1 MRKSLL
7 AVTMAVAVL
16 APAGPAF
23 AHAKVVSSSPA
34 MNAVVAAPKQLSVT
48 FSEKIVP
55 AFSKLE
61 LSMPSMNMGVPVK
74 TAVSADGKTITA
86 TPQAKLA
93 SGVYLIKWSAAA
105 ADDGHHTA
113 GTIPF
118 KIK

>member
-1 MRKSLL
+1 MRNPF
-7 AVTMAVAVL
+7 AVL
-16 APAGPAF
+16 ALAALALAPAAPAL
-23 AHAKVVSSSPA
+23 AHAKVVSSNPA
-34 MNAVVAAPKQLSVT
+34 ANAIVAAPKQISVT

-61 LSMPSMNMGVPVK
+61 VSMAGMAMKVPVK
-74 TAVSADGKTITA
+74 TSVSADGKTIVA
-86 TPQAKLA
+86 MPQGAFMK
-93 SGVYLIKWSAAA
+93 GGYVINWSAAA

>member
-1 MRKSLL
+1 MRKSLPVL
-7 AVTMAVAVL
+7 TFAALML
-16 APAGPAF
+16 APAAPAL
-23 AHAKVVSSSPA
+23 AHAKVVSSNPA
-34 MNAVVAAPKQLSVT
+34 ANAVIAAPRQISVT

-55 AFSKLE
+55 AFSKME
-61 LSMPSMNMGVPVK
+61 VTMPSMNMGVPVK
-74 TAVSADGKTITA
+74 TSFSADGKTITA